1 MGLRCFWQYL
11 LIRCVLTNTWKLC
24 WVLMSD
30 KSLQECKRLEG
41 VAFLQGRYWGSG
53 SQMGIRQLA
62 VDQDFKIK
70 DFKHEGFP
78 TV

>member
-1 MGLRCFWQYL
+1 MQA
-11 LIRCVLTNTWKLC
+11 
-24 WVLMSD
+24 
-30 KSLQECKRLEG
+30 LEG